1 MKVAIT
7 GGAGFIGRHVVSALL
22 KLKQV
27 RAIKVLDSFDD
38 QVHDSEAADHF
49 VAEFP
54 GVKLRVGDVCN
65 KSDVMWLIDQA
76 DVVIHL
82 AAQTGTGQSMYEP
95 VRYTHDNVLGT
106 ANLLQCLTESKRVLK
121 KFILASS
128 RSVYGEGQYEA
139 CGRCLTQPAN
149 VTLRSQQNMKNGIF
163 DPVCS
168 KCGNTLKSAATRE
181 CCFKAPLSYYAETKL
196 IQERQVSLYNKR
208 LFEEL
213 VIFRFQNVYGEGQS
227 LSNPY
232 TGILAIFS
240 TLAKANSEINIFEDG
255 LESRDFVHVS
265 DVASTIGSAI
275 VCPDNTFDGI
285 FNLGTGVAVS
295 VIQVAESISKYF
307 NSSSVLGISGDF
319 RVGDIRHNYADV
331 ELLNSSGIKTRDFI
345 PFDEGLLRFLE
356 SISNISSNTDGYIQS
371 IAELKNAGMFISAKK
386 H

>member
-1 MKVAIT
+1 MIVIAVT
-7 GGAGFIGRHVVSALL
+7 GGAGFIGRAFISS
-22 KLKQV
+22 V
-27 RAIKVLDSFDD
+27 RREKFTIKVLDKFDP
-38 QVHDSEAADHF
+38 QVHEVNAAENFIAD
-49 VAEFP
+49 FP
-54 GVKLRVGDVCN
+54 DVELLVGDICN
-65 KSDVMWLIDQA
+65 PSDVNWLINGA
-76 DVVIHL
+76 DIVIHL

-139 CGRCLTQPAN
+139 CGRCLTQPADM
-149 VTLRSQQNMKNGIF
+149 TLRSHQNMKNGIF
-163 DPVCS
+163 DPVCH
-168 KCGNTLKSAATRE
+168 KCGITLKSAATRE

-208 LFEEL
+208 LFDEL

-227 LSNPY
+227 LNNPY

-240 TLAKANSEINIFEDG
+240 TLAKANAEINIFEDG

-265 DVASTIGSAI
+265 DVASTIRSAI
-275 VCPDNTFDGI
+275 KCSDSTFDGI

-295 VIQVAESISKYF
+295 VIQVAESIKKYF
-307 NSSSVLGISGDF
+307 NSSSVLDISGDF

-331 ELLNSSGIKTRDFI
+331 ELLNSIGIKTGGFV
-345 PFDEGLLRFLE
+345 PFHEGLLMFLE
-356 SISNISSNTDGYIQS
+356 SISNITSNTDAYIKS
-371 IAELKNAGMFISAKK
+371 ISELKKAGMFISAKK